1 MLALPPRLVTPQSLV
16 SSRGLNL
23 IFSGWFCILIGS
35 GLTLSD
41 ASNFSLVLA
50 STMSVSGIFLLI
62 SGLSMALS
70 NRGENE
76 KIEQWEPE
84 ITTMPDAG
92 GPMFR
97 VDTTLEGSKFTTI
110 LCGRC
115 AHMEKIQGERPKHF
129 TCPSC
134 GTRLWSSEEE

>member
-23 IFSGWFCILIGS
+23 IFSGWFCILLGS

-41 ASNFSLVLA
+41 ASDFSLALA
-50 STMSVSGIFLLI
+50 SIMSVSGIFLLI
-62 SGLSMALS
+62 FGLSITPS
-70 NRGENE
+70 NGEGSE
-76 KIEQWEPE
+76 KIELWEPE
-84 ITTMPDAG
+84 IRTMPDAG

-97 VDTTLEGSKFTTI
+97 VDTTLVGRKFTTI

-115 AHMEKIQGERPKHF
+115 AHLEKIQGERPKHF

>member
-1 MLALPPRLVTPQSLV
+1 MLALLPGLVTPQSQI
-16 SSRGLNL
+16 SSMRLNL
-23 IFSGWFCILIGS
+23 IFSGWFCILVGS

-41 ASNFSLVLA
+41 ASDFSLVLA
-50 STMSVSGIFLLI
+50 SIMSFSGILLLI
-62 SGLSMALS
+62 FGLSMAPS
-70 NRGENE
+70 NREANE
-76 KIEQWEPE
+76 KIQSWEPE

-97 VDTTLEGSKFTTI
+97 VDTTLVGRKFTTI

-115 AHMEKIQGERPKHF
+115 AHLEKIQGERPKHF

>member
-1 MLALPPRLVTPQSLV
+1 MLALLPGLVTPQSLT
-16 SSRGLNL
+16 SSRRLNL
-23 IFSGWFCILIGS
+23 ICTGWFCILVGS

-41 ASNFSLVLA
+41 ASDFSLVLA
-50 STMSVSGIFLLI
+50 SIMSFSGILLLI
-62 SGLSMALS
+62 FGLSMAPS
-70 NRGENE
+70 NREANE
-76 KIEQWEPE
+76 KIQSWEPE

-97 VDTTLEGSKFTTI
+97 VDTTLVGRKFTTI

-115 AHMEKIQGERPKHF
+115 AHLEKIQGERPKHF